1 MATDLGFLLAL
12 IVFPQGTLNTL
23 SSPLREMLHLQH
35 AEAAELLDVYKG
47 AWKLS
52 WCHIVLKACFMS
64 NHYFQTFFFCHF
76 QITLKKKKNSFQR
89 VACVAA
95 IATQV
100 VPYHKEMVDGMS
112 IAPMLALDPWLN
124 RSKLWYLA
132 NPNISSW

>member
-76 QITLKKKKNSFQR
+76 QITLKKKKQFPARGMRGCHSNSGGSLSQR
-89 VACVAA
+89 DGRWHEHCTDVSLGSLAQ
-95 IATQV
+95 QV
-100 VPYHKEMVDGMS
+100 KALVPREPQH
-112 IAPMLALDPWLN
+112 I
-124 RSKLWYLA
+124 
-132 NPNISSW
+132 

>member
-64 NHYFQTFFFCHF
+64 NHYFQIFFLSLPNHF
-76 QITLKKKKNSFQR
+76 KKKKKTVSS
-89 VACVAA
+89 AWHA
-95 IATQV
+95 
-100 VPYHKEMVDGMS
+100 
-112 IAPMLALDPWLN
+112 WL
-124 RSKLWYLA
+124 
-132 NPNISSW
+132 P